1 MTNLFPA
8 DPRLILLCLLSVAL
22 SISCAPTE
30 SNTIPDNTAPSDS
43 YENGLVVSDD
53 PLASGI
59 GRQILEQGGN
69 AVDAAVATGFALAV
83 TFPFAGNLG
92 GGGFMMVRMAD
103 TGEVHA
109 VDYREKAPAASTATM
124 FLDDEGEVDREKSG
138 VGYVVVGV
146 PGTVRGFWE
155 AMERFGNLDWETVIA
170 PAGALARDG
179 FIVDEVLSGSL
190 ERQEENMARFPEFG
204 LAYKKSD
211 GSFYEPGERM
221 ILPDLAWTLEQIRD
235 LGPGGFYKGEVAER
249 LIEDLRAHG
258 GIMTLEDLANYTAP
272 VRQPIHGTYRG
283 YDIYGMPPAS
293 SGGTTLVQMLNLLE
307 HYDLAG
313 WDRRD
318 AQTVHLLAE
327 TMKIGFYNRAKYLG
341 DTDSVDVDIETLT
354 AKAFIEEFY
363 PRIDLDQAMPSRA
376 LGEDIIT
383 RGEGTETTHFSVVD
397 GAGNMV
403 ANTYTLEQGYGSKVV
418 AKGTGFLLNNE
429 MHDFN
434 VNPGVT
440 DMNGRIG
447 TPPNLIAPDKQMLNS
462 MSPALILRDGEPF
475 LVTGSPGGRTIIN
488 TVLQIIV
495 NVIDFGMDVQQA
507 VDEPRIH
514 HQWLPDRVNME
525 PALEAIEVAMAERGH
540 TTRMAPG
547 QGAAHSILVRSGR
560 LYPGLDS
567 RRRGGAAGY

>member
-1 MTNLFPA
+1 MKKLFPTNA
-8 DPRLILLCLLSVAL
+8 RLILLILFSVAL
-22 SISCAPTE
+22 SLSCANET
-30 SNTIPDNTAPSDS
+30 STIPDNTASPDS
-43 YENGLVVSDD
+43 YENGLVVSVD
-53 PLASGI
+53 PIASAV

-83 TFPFAGNLG
+83 SHPSAGNLG

-109 VDYREKAPAASTATM
+109 VDYREKAPAASTPTM

-138 VGYVVVGV
+138 VGYLVVGV

-155 AMERFGNLDWETVIA
+155 AQARFGSLDWETVIA
-170 PAGALARDG
+170 PAVVLARDG
-179 FIVDEVLSGSL
+179 FVVDEVLAGSL
-190 ERQEENMARFPEFG
+190 KRQEENMARFPEFG
-204 LAYKKSD
+204 LAYKKPD
-211 GSFYEPGERM
+211 GSFYEPGEKM
-221 ILPDLAWTLEQIRD
+221 MLPDLAWTLEQIRD
-235 LGPGGFYKGEVAER
+235 LGPDGFYKGQVAKR
-249 LIEDLRAHG
+249 LIEDLGAHG
-258 GIMTLEDLANYTAP
+258 GIMTLEDLANYAAP

-293 SGGTTLVQMLNLLE
+293 SGGTTVVQMLNLLE
-307 HYDLAG
+307 HYDLEG
-313 WDRRD
+313 WNRRD
-318 AQTVHLLAE
+318 AQTLHLLAE

-341 DTDSVDVDIETLT
+341 DTDFVDVDLEALT
-354 AKAFIEEFY
+354 AKAFIDEFEA
-363 PRIDLDQAMPSRA
+363 RIDLDQAMPSSA

-383 RGEGTETTHFSVVD
+383 RDEGTETTHFSVVD

-403 ANTYTLEQGYGSKVV
+403 ANTYTIEQGYGSKVV

-434 VNPGVT
+434 MNPGVT

-447 TPPNLIAPDKQMLNS
+447 TPPNLIAPDKRMLSS
-462 MSPALILRDGEPF
+462 MSPTLVLRDGEPF
-475 LVTGSPGGRTIIN
+475 LATGSPGGRTIIN

-525 PALEAIEVAMAERGH
+525 QTLESIEADMQERGH
-540 TTRMAPG
+540 TTRMVRS
-547 QGAAHSILVRSGR
+547 QGDAHSILVRSGR
-560 LYPGLDS
+560 LYPGVDS
-567 RRRGGAAGY
+567 RTRGGAAGY

>member
-1 MTNLFPA
+1 MTSLFPT
-8 DPRLILLCLLSVAL
+8 DPRLILLCLLSVTL

-53 PLASGI
+53 PIASGI

-109 VDYREKAPAASTATM
+109 VDYREKAPAASTPTM

-138 VGYVVVGV
+138 VGYLVVGV

-170 PAGALARDG
+170 PAVALARDG

-190 ERQEENMARFPEFG
+190 ERQVENMARFPEFG
-204 LAYKKSD
+204 LAYKKPD
-211 GSFYEPGERM
+211 GSFYEPGDRM

-235 LGPGGFYKGEVAER
+235 LGPDGFYKGEVAER

-313 WDRRD
+313 WGRRD
-318 AQTVHLLAE
+318 AQTIHLLAE
-327 TMKIGFYNRAKYLG
+327 TMKIGFYNRAKHLG
-341 DTDSVDVDIETLT
+341 DTDFVDVDLDALT
-354 AKAFIEEFY
+354 AKAFVDEFAA
-363 PRIDLDQAMPSRA
+363 RIDMERAMPSRA

-383 RGEGTETTHFSVVD
+383 RGEGIETTHFSVVD

-434 VNPGVT
+434 MNPGVT

-447 TPPNLIAPDKQMLNS
+447 TPPNLIAPDKRMLSS
-462 MSPALILRDGEPF
+462 MSPALILRNGEAF
-475 LVTGSPGGRTIIN
+475 LATGSPGGRTIIN

-525 PALEAIEVAMAERGH
+525 QALESIEAAMAERGH
-540 TTRMAPG
+540 TTRMASG

-560 LYPGLDS
+560 LYPGVDS
-567 RRRGGAAGY
+567 RRRGRAAGY